1 MNDTIIQAA
10 ALILPLIFAIVF
22 HEVAH
27 GLVARSLGD
36 PTAEEQGRLSL
47 NPVKHVDPLGTVI
60 LPGILAL
67 AHLPVFGWAK
77 PVPVMASRLRHPRRD
92 MMLVGAAGPGSNL
105 IMAAIAAVVL
115 GLMLPSG
122 LSQGLSL
129 QELLT
134 SIQTQSFW
142 VFFFALNLFL
152 FIQINVFLAL
162 FNLLPIP
169 PFDGSHIVEGL
180 LPARAARAYAK
191 FRVVGMLIP
200 IMLIIV
206 LPQFIKGFSVTQYL
220 VAPVEWAVGW
230 YARLAVFVAGA

>member
-27 GLVARSLGD
+27 GLMARSLGD
-36 PTAEEQGRLSL
+36 PTAEERGRLSL
-47 NPVKHVDPLGTVI
+47 NPLRHVDPIGTVI

-67 AHLPVFGWAK
+67 VHLPVFGWAK
-77 PVPVMASRLRHPRRD
+77 PVPVNFARLRHPRRD

-115 GLMLPSG
+115 GIVLRPFG
-122 LSQGLSL
+122 GA
-129 QELLT
+129 QEPGGV
-134 SIQTQSFW
+134 IGFI
-142 VFFFALNLFL
+142 VLNLFN
-152 FIQINVFLAL
+152 FISINVFLAL

-180 LPARAARAYAK
+180 LPEKLARGYAK
-191 FRVVGMLIP
+191 FRTVGMLIP
-200 IMLIIV
+200 IFLIIV
-206 LPQFIKGFSVTQYL
+206 LPSLIPGFSVTRYL
-220 VAPVEWAVGW
+220 LAPVEWAISW
-230 YARLAVFVAGA
+230 YVRLAALVAGA

>member
-27 GLVARSLGD
+27 GLMARSLGD
-36 PTAEEQGRLSL
+36 PTAEERGRLSL
-47 NPVKHVDPLGTVI
+47 NPLRHVDPIGTVI

-67 AHLPVFGWAK
+67 VHLPVFGWAK
-77 PVPVMASRLRHPRRD
+77 PVPVNFARLRHPRRD

-115 GLMLPSG
+115 GLAVG
-122 LSQGLSL
+122 QAGEL
-129 QELLT
+129 QDPKTLLG
-134 SIQTQSFW
+134 
-142 VFFFALNLFL
+142 FFQLNLFN
-152 FIQINVFLAL
+152 FISINVFLAL

-180 LPARAARAYAK
+180 LPDGLARGYAK
-191 FRVVGMLIP
+191 FRTVGMLIP
-200 IMLIIV
+200 IFLIIV
-206 LPQFIKGFSVTQYL
+206 LPNLIPGFSVTRYL
-220 VAPVEWAVGW
+220 IAPVEWTISW
-230 YARLAVFVAGA
+230 YVKLAALVAGA

>member
-27 GLVARSLGD
+27 GLMARSLGD
-36 PTAEEQGRLSL
+36 PTAEERGRLSL
-47 NPVKHVDPLGTVI
+47 NPLRHVDPIGTVI

-67 AHLPVFGWAK
+67 VHLPVFGWAK
-77 PVPVMASRLRHPRRD
+77 PVPVNFARLRHPRRD

-115 GLMLPSG
+115 GLIMRPYG
-122 LSQGLSL
+122 GV
-129 QELLT
+129 QEPGGVIGFL
-134 SIQTQSFW
+134 
-142 VFFFALNLFL
+142 VLNLFN
-152 FIQINVFLAL
+152 FISINVFLAL

-180 LPARAARAYAK
+180 LPERAARGYAK
-191 FRVVGMLIP
+191 FRTVGMLIP
-200 IMLIIV
+200 IFLIIV
-206 LPQFIKGFSVTQYL
+206 LPYLLPGFSVTKYL
-220 VAPVEWAVGW
+220 IAPVEWAIGW
-230 YARLAVFVAGA
+230 YARLAALVAGV

>member
-1 MNDTIIQAA
+1 MNDTLIQAA

-27 GLVARSLGD
+27 GLMARALGD
-36 PTAEEQGRLSL
+36 PTAAQRGRLSL
-47 NPVKHVDPLGTVI
+47 NPLRHVDPVGTVI

-77 PVPVMASRLRHPRRD
+77 PVPVVAERLRHPRRD

-115 GLMLPSG
+115 GLVMRPYGG
-122 LSQGLSL
+122 LQQPIGLMG
-129 QELLT
+129 
-134 SIQTQSFW
+134 F
-142 VFFFALNLFL
+142 VVLNLFN
-152 FIQINVFLAL
+152 FISINVFLAL

-180 LPARAARAYAK
+180 LPERWARGYAK
-191 FRVVGMLIP
+191 FRAVGMLIP
-200 IMLIIV
+200 IVLLIV
-206 LPQFIKGFSVTQYL
+206 LPYIFPRFSLIKYL
-220 VAPVEWAVGW
+220 IAPVEWTIGW
-230 YARLAVFVAGA
+230 YAKLAALVAGV